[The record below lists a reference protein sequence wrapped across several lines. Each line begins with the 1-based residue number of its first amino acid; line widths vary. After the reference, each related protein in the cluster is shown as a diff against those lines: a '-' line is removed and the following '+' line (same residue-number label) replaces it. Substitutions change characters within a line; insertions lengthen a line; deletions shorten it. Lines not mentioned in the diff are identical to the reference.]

1 MKLILIAAHDPNLVI
16 GKNGEL
22 PWHYSED
29 LKFFKKQTMG
39 HPIVMGRVV
48 FEELNEKPLPGRENI
63 VLSRTNNYSHVKTF
77 TGIEEALS
85 YLKEKNEEKVFI
97 IGGGEIYRQT
107 LDQADQLIVTRIKKE
122 YEGDTW
128 FPEYRDQIGKKWKEV
143 WRESHPDFDFII
155 YEAI

>member
-1 MKLILIAAHDPNLVI
+1 MKLIHIAAHDPNLII
-16 GKNGEL
+16 GSKGSL

-63 VLSRTNNYSHVKTF
+63 VLSRSRTYDHVKTF
-77 TGIEEALS
+77 SNIDSALE
-85 YLKEKNEEKVFI
+85 YLSGFDSVFI

-107 LDQADQLIVTRIKKE
+107 LNRADRLIITEIKKE
-122 YEGDTW
+122 YKGDTT
-128 FPEYRDQIGKKWKEV
+128 FPEYRNDISKIWKET
-143 WRESHPDFDFII
+143 WRESHPEFDFVI
-155 YEAI
+155 YDRI

>member
-16 GKNGEL
+16 GSNGEL

-63 VLSRTNNYSHVKTF
+63 VLSRSRTYDHVKTF
-77 TGIEEALS
+77 SDIDSALS
-85 YLKEKNEEKVFI
+85 YLSDRESVFI

-107 LDQADQLIVTRIKKE
+107 LPMADRLIITRIRQE
-122 YEGDTW
+122 YEGDTT
-128 FPEYRDQIGKKWKEV
+128 FPEYRDDIGSIWKET
-143 WRESHPDFDFII
+143 WREEHSDFDFII
-155 YEAI
+155 YDRI

>member
-1 MKLILIAAHDPNLVI
+1 MKLTLIAAHDPNLII
-16 GKNGEL
+16 GSNGSL

-63 VLSRTNNYSHVKTF
+63 VLSRSRSYDHVKSF
-77 TGIEEALS
+77 ESIDSALKHLKDEET
-85 YLKEKNEEKVFI
+85 VFI

-107 LDQADQLIVTRIKKE
+107 LPIADQLIITRIKKE
-122 YEGDTW
+122 YAGDTT
-128 FPEYRDQIGKKWKEV
+128 FPEYRQEIGKKWKEV
-143 WRESHPDFDFII
+143 WREEHSDFDFII
-155 YEAI
+155 YDRIKS

>member
-16 GKNGEL
+16 GRNGEL

-29 LKFFKKQTMG
+29 LKFFKRQTLG

-63 VLSRTNNYSHVKTF
+63 VLSRSKSYNHVKSF
-77 TGIEEALS
+77 TSIGNALEN
-85 YLKEKNEEKVFI
+85 LMDKEKVFI

-107 LDQADQLIVTRIKKE
+107 IDRADELIITEIKKE
-122 YEGDTW
+122 FEGDTF
-128 FPEYRDQIGKKWKEV
+128 FPDYKDQVGSTWKEY
-143 WRESHPDFDFII
+143 WREEHDEFDFIKLKKV
-155 YEAI
+155 